1 MKKIILGMSLLSTV
15 ALATEVAPTNVYLRA
30 GVDTFSKNAK
40 INVEG
45 QDVTKKNASG
55 VKFEIAV
62 EATENITKEFEL
74 GMGIAYQNH
83 GKIKVVDE
91 SKESDLEIESDLEMP
106 RFHSV
111 PVYLV
116 GKYNIPV
123 EGNIKPYLK
132 ADLGYS
138 FNLGEIDNER
148 IENGIEQSKVNVK
161 YQNGAY
167 WGIGA
172 GVEYNN
178 FVVDVMYKVNCAKA
192 KISTDKETFKDKVNY
207 ERVTLG
213 FGYKFNY

>member
-1 MKKIILGMSLLSTV
+1 MKKIILGMSLLSTF
-15 ALATEVAPTNVYLRA
+15 ALATEVAPTNIYLRA
-30 GVDTFSKNAK
+30 GIDTFSKNAK
-40 INVEG
+40 MNVEG
-45 QDVTKKNASG
+45 QDLTKKNASG
-55 VKFEIAV
+55 AKFEIAV

-91 SKESDLEIESDLEMP
+91 LKGSDLEMP

-123 EGNIKPYLK
+123 EGDIKPYLK

-138 FNLGEIDNER
+138 FNLGKTDNKR
-148 IENGIEQSKVNVK
+148 IENDIEQSKVNVK

-192 KISTDKETFKDKVNY
+192 KISTNKETFKDKVNY